1 MFIEKRLNFTAAF
14 SKRRSVTIKIKGS
27 QNTREATGKK
37 TPLHEAWELSLCLHQ
52 SHLAL
57 I

>member
-1 MFIEKRLNFTAAF
+1 MFIEERLNFTAAF